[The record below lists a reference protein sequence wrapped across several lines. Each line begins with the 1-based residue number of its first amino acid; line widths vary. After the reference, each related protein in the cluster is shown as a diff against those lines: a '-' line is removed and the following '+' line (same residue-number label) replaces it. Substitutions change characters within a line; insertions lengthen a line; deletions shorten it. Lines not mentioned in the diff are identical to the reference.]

1 MEDMLRKLLSSE
13 DEDPPNM
20 DMELFEALLANMQ
33 QNLPPGGAAYDDDVD
48 DDDDDFEDD
57 DDDDDDDEYE
67 YGGGHEHSI
76 HSMPN
81 PYGGGGGEGGDL
93 ALPTMQTMSILQG
106 LLNMNPAALPGG
118 MGDMGGA
125 MTGSMNSGM
134 GGMGSPMDGGAGS
147 FLSNMPSF
155 LPNMNPEMAGS
166 LAGAFAGGIG
176 ALIDGFAGGPGG
188 GGGGGGAN
196 ITEYHE
202 DDLLS
207 DEEDEEDDD
216 EDDEDDEELE
226 ERVGMGSVAVAAAGV
241 AAVGTVGGM
250 MASRLLGSGG
260 PHPAH
265 MQHPDHPAH
274 APHPSHG
281 HGPAPLGFTH
291 PYPADILSPPTAHPQ
306 LPPTTHPQLPPAAHH
321 TSMAPSMSG
330 GSVRSVD
337 PLAGVPMGLAGVA
350 AGASLLAPVV
360 SSLLNS
366 SKPAAKLDNS
376 DASNATLVGDDS
388 LNSTKTLSPAAPTT
402 AAAAAAAAAAAT
414 AAALEKTHISP
425 PSKENPKPTS
435 PEPKQDPKKVEAA
448 KPAATP
454 KKDENEKKQESV
466 NEETTDVTET
476 REETPKP
483 TRVPSPKEDQ
493 EDDKSSVGSDSVPG
507 SEEAVDGKSDTES
520 VRKKTPSPVLVE
532 KMGRLSPTGSESTP
546 VLESASCASIT
557 DLASATESMRD
568 SDTDNHSDAHNVTAN
583 LSDLDNDLHETQQ
596 PKVRAPPQYA
606 VGGHLPIVIEKPTFG
621 WQSMVGLDTAK
632 DALKSLFMSDTF
644 PEVYEGTQGTC
655 KGVLLFGPVGSGKT
669 CLARALAKEAQDA
682 ILIGISTAYL
692 ATQPPHEAPKIVRYL
707 FDHARMHSP
716 AVILFDEVDALCY
729 DRSSETALKAK
740 MELLH
745 QIRALTTLNPPY
757 PPGINPDAF
766 NDGIMVLGT
775 TNQPW
780 LLEDDLRR
788 IFTYNIHVKLPG
800 EKAREELF
808 RMFLQT
814 LPHTLTDDHFKCLV
828 AKSEGY
834 NAADINMVVRQVV
847 AQRSP
852 TDPNKYIQ
860 NVNRVITYDDLATV
874 MTEYRCRFTEEA
886 SNKYQTYIKSAT
898 HRSEERREDTKNE
911 EKGKPKGV
919 KKFGQRIAKSIAA
932 ALVAVID

>member
-1 MEDMLRKLLSSE
+1 
-13 DEDPPNM
+13 
-20 DMELFEALLANMQ
+20 
-33 QNLPPGGAAYDDDVD
+33 
-48 DDDDDFEDD
+48 
-57 DDDDDDDEYE
+57 
-67 YGGGHEHSI
+67 
-76 HSMPN
+76 
-81 PYGGGGGEGGDL
+81 
-93 ALPTMQTMSILQG
+93 
-106 LLNMNPAALPGG
+106 MNPAALPGG
-118 MGDMGGA
+118 VPDMGGA
-125 MTGSMNSGM
+125 MSGPMN
-134 GGMGSPMDGGAGS
+134 GGMGSPMEAGGG

-155 LPNMNPEMAGS
+155 LPAMNTEMAGS

-176 ALIDGFAGGPGG
+176 ALMDGFANGAGGA
-188 GGGGGGAN
+188 GGAN
-196 ITEYHE
+196 ISEYHD

-207 DEEDEEDDD
+207 DEEDEEDDED
-216 EDDEDDEELE
+216 DDEDDDDLD
-226 ERVGMGSVAVAAAGV
+226 ERGGMGSAVAVAAGA
-241 AAVGTVGGM
+241 AAVGAVGGM
-250 MASRLLGSGG
+250 MASRLMGSGA

-265 MQHPDHPAH
+265 MQHLDHPAGV
-274 APHPSHG
+274 PHPVHAQHPAHGSHPG
-281 HGPAPLGFTH
+281 PLGFTH
-291 PYPADILSPPTAHPQ
+291 PQYSTDMLSPPTAHPQ
-306 LPPTTHPQLPPAAHH
+306 LPPPSHH
-321 TSMAPSMSG
+321 SNMAPSMSG

-337 PLAGVPMGLAGVA
+337 PLAGVPLGLAGVA

-360 SSLLNS
+360 NGLLNN
-366 SKPAAKLDNS
+366 KPAAKLDNS
-376 DASNATLVGDDS
+376 DASSVTL
-388 LNSTKTLSPAAPTT
+388 
-402 AAAAAAAAAAAT
+402 
-414 AAALEKTHISP
+414 
-425 PSKENPKPTS
+425 
-435 PEPKQDPKKVEAA
+435 
-448 KPAATP
+448 PAATP
-454 KKDENEKKQESV
+454 KKEESEKKQESV
-466 NEETTDVTET
+466 EGVTDVTEA

-493 EDDKSSVGSDSVPG
+493 EDDKASVGADSVPG

-532 KMGRLSPTGSESTP
+532 KLGRLSPTGSESTP

-583 LSDLDNDLHETQQ
+583 LSDLDNDLHEAQ

-632 DALKSLFMSDTF
+632 DALKNLFMSETF
-644 PEVYEGTQGTC
+644 PEVFEGTQGTC

-692 ATQPPHEAPKIVRYL
+692 ATQPPSEAPKIVRYL

-729 DRSSETALKAK
+729 DRSSETAMKAK
-740 MELLH
+740 IELLH
-745 QIRALTTLNPPY
+745 QIRALTTLNPAY
-757 PPGINPDAF
+757 PPGINPHAF

-788 IFTYNIHVKLPG
+788 IFTYNIHVKLPA
-800 EKAREELF
+800 EKAREELY

-852 TDPNKYIQ
+852 TEPNKYIQ
-860 NVNRVITYDDLATV
+860 NVSRPITYV
-874 MTEYRCRFTEEA
+874 
-886 SNKYQTYIKSAT
+886 
-898 HRSEERREDTKNE
+898 
-911 EKGKPKGV
+911 
-919 KKFGQRIAKSIAA
+919 SIASI
-932 ALVAVID
+932 LTL

>member
-1 MEDMLRKLLSSE
+1 M
-13 DEDPPNM
+13 DPPNM
-20 DMELFEALLANMQ
+20 DMELFEALLANMHQ
-33 QNLPPGGAAYDDDVD
+33 TLPQGGGGAYDDDVD
-48 DDDDDFEDD
+48 DDDDDYEDD
-57 DDDDDDDEYE
+57 DDDDDDDDYD
-67 YGGGHEHSI
+67 YGGGHEHNI
-76 HSMPN
+76 HAMAN
-81 PYGGGGGEGGDL
+81 PYGGGGGGEGGDL
-93 ALPTMQTMSILQG
+93 SLPTMQTMSILQG

-118 MGDMGGA
+118 VPDMGGA
-125 MTGSMNSGM
+125 MSGPMN
-134 GGMGSPMDGGAGS
+134 GGMGSPMEAGGG

-155 LPNMNPEMAGS
+155 LPAMNTEMAGS

-176 ALIDGFAGGPGG
+176 ALMDGFANGAGGA
-188 GGGGGGAN
+188 GGAN
-196 ITEYHE
+196 ISEYHD

-207 DEEDEEDDD
+207 DEEDEEDDED
-216 EDDEDDEELE
+216 DDEDDDDLD
-226 ERVGMGSVAVAAAGV
+226 ERGGMGSAVAVAAGA
-241 AAVGTVGGM
+241 AAVGAVGGM
-250 MASRLLGSGG
+250 MASRLMGSGA

-265 MQHPDHPAH
+265 MQHPDHPAGV
-274 APHPSHG
+274 PHPVHAQHPAHGSHPG
-281 HGPAPLGFTH
+281 PLGFTH
-291 PYPADILSPPTAHPQ
+291 PQYSTDMLSPPTAHPQ
-306 LPPTTHPQLPPAAHH
+306 LPPPSHH
-321 TSMAPSMSG
+321 SNMAPSMSG

-337 PLAGVPMGLAGVA
+337 PLAGVPLGLAGVA

-360 SSLLNS
+360 NGLLNN
-366 SKPAAKLDNS
+366 KPAAKLDNS
-376 DASNATLVGDDS
+376 DASSVTLVGDDS
-388 LNSTKTLSPAAPTT
+388 LNSTKTLPSTDRPADPNNT
-402 AAAAAAAAAAAT
+402 AAAATAAAAPAVAAA
-414 AAALEKTHISP
+414 AAALEKTHISQP
-425 PSKENPKPTS
+425 NKE
-435 PEPKQDPKKVEAA
+435 DPKSAPAEAKQEGNKPEA
-448 KPAATP
+448 TKPATTKPAATP
-454 KKDENEKKQESV
+454 KKEESEKKQESV
-466 NEETTDVTET
+466 EGVTDVTEA

-493 EDDKSSVGSDSVPG
+493 EDDKASVGADSVPG

-532 KMGRLSPTGSESTP
+532 KLGRLSPTGSESTP

-583 LSDLDNDLHETQQ
+583 LSDLDNDLHEAQ

-632 DALKSLFMSDTF
+632 DALKNLFMSETF
-644 PEVYEGTQGTC
+644 PEVFEGTQGTC

-692 ATQPPHEAPKIVRYL
+692 ATQPPSEAPKIVRYL

-729 DRSSETALKAK
+729 DRSSETAMKAK
-740 MELLH
+740 IELLH
-745 QIRALTTLNPPY
+745 QIRALTTLNPAY
-757 PPGINPDAF
+757 PPGINPHAF

-788 IFTYNIHVKLPG
+788 IFTYNIHVKLPA
-800 EKAREELF
+800 EKAREELY

-852 TDPNKYIQ
+852 TEPNKYIQ
-860 NVNRVITYDDLATV
+860 NVSRPITYDDLATV
-874 MTEYRCRFTEEA
+874 MTEYRCRFTDDVA
-886 SNKYQTYIKSAT
+886 NKYQSYIKSAT

-911 EKGKPKGV
+911 EKAKPKGV

>member
-1 MEDMLRKLLSSE
+1 
-13 DEDPPNM
+13 M

-33 QNLPPGGAAYDDDVD
+33 QNLPQGGAAYDDDVE

-76 HSMPN
+76 HAMPN

-155 LPNMNPEMAGS
+155 LPSMNPEVAGS

-188 GGGGGGAN
+188 GGGAN
-196 ITEYHE
+196 ISEYHE
-202 DDLLS
+202 DDILS
-207 DEEDEEDDD
+207 DEEDEDDD
-216 EDDEDDEELE
+216 EDDEDDEELD
-226 ERVGMGSVAVAAAGV
+226 ERVGMGSVAAAAAGV
-241 AAVGTVGGM
+241 AAVGAVGGM

-281 HGPAPLGFTH
+281 PPPIGFTH

-306 LPPTTHPQLPPAAHH
+306 LPPTAHH

-337 PLAGVPMGLAGVA
+337 PLANVPMGLAGVA

-360 SSLLNS
+360 GSLLGS

-388 LNSTKTLSPAAPTT
+388 LNSSTKTLPSADPSTTAAT

-414 AAALEKTHISP
+414 AAALEKTHISQP
-425 PSKENPKPTS
+425 NKESPKPAST
-435 PEPKQDPKKVEAA
+435 EPKQEAKKAEAD
-448 KPAATP
+448 KPPATP
-454 KKDENEKKQESV
+454 KKDEAEKKQESV
-466 NEETTDVTET
+466 NEETTDVTDS

-483 TRVPSPKEDQ
+483 TRVPSPKEEQ
-493 EDDKSSVGSDSVPG
+493 EDDKASVGADSVPG

-596 PKVRAPPQYA
+596 HPKVRAPPQYA

-632 DALKSLFMSDTF
+632 EALKNLFMSETF

-707 FDHARMHSP
+707 FDHARMNSP

-745 QIRALTTLNPPY
+745 QIRGEYSKLTHF
-757 PPGINPDAF
+757 PG
-766 NDGIMVLGT
+766 
-775 TNQPW
+775 
-780 LLEDDLRR
+780 
-788 IFTYNIHVKLPG
+788 
-800 EKAREELF
+800 
-808 RMFLQT
+808 T
-814 LPHTLTDDHFKCLV
+814 LPSPAHQGGMLPSAPSPVPQVFILPVNPLLTSTLCPSTLHHQCTGPTLCTCSLSCFPPSPAHAELIGSASLV
-828 AKSEGY
+828 
-834 NAADINMVVRQVV
+834 
-847 AQRSP
+847 P
-852 TDPNKYIQ
+852 
-860 NVNRVITYDDLATV
+860 
-874 MTEYRCRFTEEA
+874 
-886 SNKYQTYIKSAT
+886 
-898 HRSEERREDTKNE
+898 
-911 EKGKPKGV
+911 
-919 KKFGQRIAKSIAA
+919 
-932 ALVAVID
+932 